1 MLSAKE
7 LKQAFYDLIKY
18 PMSIEE
24 VNTINELLRTRFKK
38 GELKKLNYKVL
49 FKQNLKDNMT

>member
-18 PMSIEE
+18 PMSLEE
-24 VNTINELLRTRFKK
+24 VNTIYEFFKAK
-38 GELKKLNYKVL
+38 FKRGEVKK
-49 FKQNLKDNMT
+49 T

>member
-18 PMSIEE
+18 PMSPEE
-24 VNTINELLRTRFKK
+24 VNTIHEYFRAKFKRGEIKKTEL
-38 GELKKLNYKVL
+38 
-49 FKQNLKDNMT
+49 